1 MPTFTKAFKKM
12 MKYIKNK
19 KLNIKDDTLAGITV
33 SLAMIPE
40 VVAFAFVAQIS
51 PIVALFG
58 AFVVGIISAI
68 FGGRPGLISGAAGAV
83 AVIFVNMIQEGHAKG
98 LLFDT
103 PVENMGYFY
112 LLAAVV
118 LMGIIQVLAGLFK
131 LGKFVRLIPHPVMMG
146 FVNGLAIVI
155 FLAQLGMFK
164 ENKKDVFGQNM
175 RKTTSKELVYTVAD
189 NQVKDAVSNTVLFSI
204 EGNSVINKQTNE
216 KAFVLADGQ
225 VFDAKTKK
233 VVFNAKEDGFYSV
246 KDSGVV
252 KATLQ
257 GTKLYTMIGLV
268 LLTMLIV
275 WGLPKLTTKVPAA
288 LTAILIVTLV
298 SILGGL
304 QSINVGDFIRD
315 GGGAGLNGFDEI
327 SKKLNLAELWSNL
340 PFNLDTLKFIAPYA
354 FLAASVGLIE
364 TLMTMNL
371 VDELTDTRGN
381 GNKEC
386 IAQGAGNMVSGLFG
400 GTGGCGM
407 IGQTV
412 ININAGGR
420 GRLSGVMMAVTLLIF
435 ILFADKY
442 IEQVPIAALV
452 GVMFMMVIETFAWSS
467 FRIMKKIPVSDAFV
481 LIIVSA
487 VTVFFDLAIAVFV
500 GVIIAALSFAWQSA
514 KKIRARKRM
523 KEDGTKVYE
532 IWGPLFFGS
541 ITAFNEKF
549 DIKNDPENVEIDFVE
564 SRISDHSALE
574 ALFVLVEKYEK
585 AGKNIKLKHLS
596 EDCKVLMYKASDK
609 FHDIIIEDVD
619 DPRYHLAENPEAFPK
634 PLSEYEF

>member
-1 MPTFTKAFKKM
+1 M
-12 MKYIKNK
+12 MKYIRNK
-19 KLNIKDDTLAGITV
+19 KINVKDDTLAGITV

-58 AFVVGIISAI
+58 AFVIGLIAAL

-83 AVIFVNMIQEGHAKG
+83 AVIFVDMIQKGHAKG
-98 LLFDT
+98 LLFDQ
-103 PVENMGYFY
+103 PIDNMGYFY

-118 LMGIIQVLAGLFK
+118 LMGCIQILAGVFK

-164 ENKKDVFGQNM
+164 DNKKDFFNKNM
-175 RKTTSKELVYTVAD
+175 RKTVSKELVYKVD
-189 NQVKDAVSNTVLFSI
+189 NNEVKDIVSGVTLFTIAGNTVK
-204 EGNSVINKQTNE
+204 NSVTNE
-216 KAFVLADGQ
+216 ETFIISEGQ
-225 VFDAKTKK
+225 VFDKQTQK
-233 VVFNAKEDGFYSV
+233 VVFNFKEEGFFSVEDKGVAKQWM
-246 KDSGVV
+246 
-252 KATLQ
+252 Q
-257 GTKLYTMIGLV
+257 GSKLFTMLGLV

-275 WGLPKLTTKVPAA
+275 WGLPKITKKVPAA
-288 LTAILIVTLV
+288 LTAILIVSLL
-298 SILGGL
+298 SIFGGFNA
-304 QSINVGDFIRD
+304 INVGDFIRD

-327 SKKLNLAELWSNL
+327 SSKLNIFSTWSNL
-340 PFNLDTLKFIAPYA
+340 PFNLDTLLFIAPYA

-371 VDELTDTRGN
+371 VDEMTESRGN

-386 IAQGAGNMVSGLFG
+386 IAQGTGNILSGLFG

-420 GRLSGVMMAVTLLIF
+420 GRLSGVTMAVTLLIF

-467 FRIMKKIPVSDAFV
+467 FRIARKIPVADLVV

-500 GVIIAALSFAWQSA
+500 GVIISALSFAWQNA
-514 KKIRARKRM
+514 RRIRARKRM
-523 KEDGTKVYE
+523 LEDGTKVYE

-541 ITAFNEKF
+541 ITSFNSKF
-549 DIKNDPENVEIDFVE
+549 DVKNDPNHVIIDFVE

-574 ALFVLVEKYEK
+574 ALFVLVEKYQA
-585 AGKNIKLKHLS
+585 AGKSIKIKHLS

-609 FHDIIIEDVD
+609 FIDVIIDDVD
-619 DPRYHLAENPEAFPK
+619 DPRYHLAANPEAFPK
-634 PLSEYEF
+634 PLHEYKF